1 MADDTAI
8 QQSTAYSYATWSTW
22 VGRIWLEYTIQNN
35 IPLSLLA
42 MTDLVGRWKH
52 MPVVFEDGSVL
63 TQHIFGIREEVMR
76 VEKWKPLDQEL
87 VGDTAPGLRKK
98 ELKEKIEFF
107 QITWMI

>member
-1 MADDTAI
+1 
-8 QQSTAYSYATWSTW
+8 
-22 VGRIWLEYTIQNN
+22 
-35 IPLSLLA
+35 
-42 MTDLVGRWKH
+42 

-76 VEKWKPLDQEL
+76 VEKWKTLDQEL